1 MATKTKAHRLHWA
14 RHHRILAA
22 ILIGL
27 IVLAAGRL
35 IAQDQ
40 ETIQIKS
47 PLAAD
52 DSRYPQYLANL
63 LGHRLTSNDSY
74 TVLTDGP
81 QAFPAML
88 AAIKQA
94 QQRVALETYI
104 YEKGDVGTQFT
115 DALEAAA
122 KRGVKVFIILDSV
135 GSKKMSGDD
144 SDRLK
149 AAGAEIHW
157 VNPLVSLQFEE
168 INYRTHRK
176 ALIVDGSVAFIGGMG
191 IADQWAHDDKDMPM
205 WRDTMVE
212 MHGPVVAD
220 VEAAFNQNWIVVG
233 GIVEPQVEANTA
245 PATGTAKSI
254 VVWSAPQSGA
264 NELKL
269 LYLLAIGAA
278 RHSIDIES
286 PYLIV
291 DESSLW
297 SIEEARRRGVRIRML
312 VEGDKTDAKSVKYA
326 SRAEYQHLLEL
337 GIEIAEYQPTMLHT
351 KAMVVDGLL
360 SIVGSANFDNR
371 SLELNDEL
379 NVAVFDR
386 GLASRLLQDFD
397 RDVTKSKKL
406 ELDAWRSRPFVERGR
421 DWVWSYF
428 GEVF

>member
-1 MATKTKAHRLHWA
+1 MAKNKPHRQHFA
-14 RHHRILAA
+14 RHHRILAG

-27 IVLAAGRL
+27 IVLAVGLL

-47 PLAAD
+47 SLAVED
-52 DSRYPQYLANL
+52 PRFPQYLANL
-63 LGHRLTSNDSY
+63 LGHRLTANDSY
-74 TVLTDGP
+74 VVHTNGDH
-81 QAFPAML
+81 AYPAML

-94 QQRVALETYI
+94 KRRIAIETYI
-104 YEKGDVGTQFT
+104 YETGDVGTQFT

-122 KRGVKVFIILDSV
+122 KRGVSVRIVLDSV
-135 GSKKMSGDD
+135 GSKKMSDD
-144 SDRLK
+144 DQKRLEN
-149 AAGAEIHW
+149 AGAEIRW
-157 VNPLVSLQFEE
+157 VNPLVSFQIEE
-168 INYRTHRK
+168 VNYRTHRK
-176 ALIVDGSVAFIGGMG
+176 ALVVDGDVAFVGGMG
-191 IADQWAHDDKDMPM
+191 IADQWAHDATDFPM

-212 MHGPVVAD
+212 MQGPAVDD

-233 GIVEPQVEANTA
+233 GVVEPEVEADKA
-245 PATGTAKSI
+245 ALSGPAKSI
-254 VVWSAPQSGA
+254 VVWSAPQTGV

-269 LYLLAIGAA
+269 LYLLAIAAA

-291 DESSLW
+291 DESSRW
-297 SIEEARRRGVRIRML
+297 SIDQAVKRGVHVRML
-312 VEGDKTDAKSVKYA
+312 VEGDKTDAKAVKYA
-326 SRAEYQHLLEL
+326 SRADYESLLEE

-351 KAMVVDGLL
+351 KAMVVDGTL

-386 GLASRLLQDFD
+386 GLAGRLLQDFD
-397 RDVTKSKKL
+397 RDLMKARKL
-406 ELDAWRSRPFVERGR
+406 DLDTWRSRSVVERGR
-421 DWVWSYF
+421 EWVWSYF

>member
-1 MATKTKAHRLHWA
+1 MAAKTRPQRQHWA

-22 ILIGL
+22 VLIGL
-27 IVLAAGRL
+27 IVIAAGLL

-47 PLAAD
+47 SLAVD
-52 DSRYPQYLANL
+52 DPRFPQYLANL

-74 TVLTDGP
+74 VVHTNGDH
-81 QAFPAML
+81 AFPAML
-88 AAIKQA
+88 AAIGQA
-94 QQRVALETYI
+94 KHRVALETYI
-104 YEKGDVGTQFT
+104 YEKGEVGTEFT

-122 KRGVKVFIILDSV
+122 KRGVKVRMVLDSL

-144 SDRLK
+144 RKRLEM
-149 AAGAEIHW
+149 AGAEIRW
-157 VNPLVSLQFEE
+157 VNPLVSFQIEE
-168 INYRTHRK
+168 VNYRTHRK
-176 ALIVDGSVAFIGGMG
+176 ALVVDGDVAFVGGMG
-191 IADQWAHDDKDMPM
+191 VADQWAHDEKDFPM

-212 MHGPVVAD
+212 LHGPAVTD

-233 GIVEPQVEANTA
+233 GIVEPEVEATSA
-245 PATGTAKSI
+245 SPSGPAKSI
-254 VVWSAPQSGA
+254 VVWSAPQTGI

-269 LYLLAIGAA
+269 LYLLAIAAA

-291 DESSLW
+291 DESSRW
-297 SIEEARRRGVRIRML
+297 SIDEARKRGVQIRML
-312 VEGDKTDAKSVKYA
+312 VEGDKTDAKSVKFA
-326 SRAEYQHLLEL
+326 SRADYEDLLQE

-351 KAMVVDGLL
+351 KALVVDGVL
-360 SIVGSANFDNR
+360 SIIGSANFDNR

-386 GLASRLLQDFD
+386 GLASRLRQDFE
-397 RDVTKSKKL
+397 RDLRQAKKL
-406 ELDAWRSRPFVERGR
+406 DLDTWRSRPVVERGR
-421 DWVWSYF
+421 EWVWSYF